1 MSVAFPIGVQPVT
14 CVEYQTLV
22 SNGNVKSAANF
33 TVTLTSTDKAVRGT
47 PLDVLVTINSVPTTE
62 GLAHGTDSV
71 VIIVASIGGVV
82 SFLIILVALAISVVC
97 GVSQVRRYSRHR
109 PRTFSFNRKSVEVKS
124 NDTLPTEYPDM
135 SF

>member
-1 MSVAFPIGVQPVT
+1 MRMTFPIGVQPVT

-47 PLDVLVTINSVPTTE
+47 PLDVLVTINSVPTTG

-97 GVSQVRRYSRHR
+97 VVSQVRRYSRHL
-109 PRTFSFNRKSVEVKS
+109 PRTFSSNRKSVEVKS
-124 NDTLPTEYPDM
+124 NDTLPTECPDM